1 LHENL
6 TTELSVSG
14 SQMMRMAIGRMHP
27 ISANQETRALKGN
40 RNDALWKRNDFRAE
54 CGANVPVIAAHE
66 SGVMSDPARVPL
78 FA

>member
-27 ISANQETRALKGN
+27 ISANQEARALKSN
-40 RNDALWKRNDFRAE
+40 RNDALWERNDFRGEDAT
-54 CGANVPVIAAHE
+54 NVPVIAAHE
-66 SGVMSDPARVPL
+66 SGVRSDPARVPP